1 MTQIRLISETEEIT
15 VTPRAA
21 YRAFRQGGS
30 VPARARRITLDLLAG
45 RTAYAVWRGYGVE
58 GAEAI
63 GEVWVEEA
71 S

>member
-1 MTQIRLISETEEIT
+1 MKQIMLIYASGAIT

-45 RTAYAVWRGYGVE
+45 RTAYAVWQGYGVT
-58 GAEAI
+58 GTEAI
-63 GEVWVEEA
+63 GEAWTD
-71 S
+71 